1 MELLEST
8 RLALAA
14 PTGPVSPATVCSG
27 QERSVLPL
35 AGLRGL
41 IFAGAGLILLAAP
54 IPANELGV
62 ATTPSSSRIVIHD
75 ADETLRDWCR
85 RDARGV
91 LWLALPG
98 GARFELV
105 TSVSDPVITNRG
117 DGAFHVF
124 DAADARAALSGVQYP
139 LEGLAVDVFIL
150 PYPRRG
156 GLSSAA
162 GPGLILLSPGVY
174 PLPREQQHKEFCHE
188 LGHVVQYAR
197 MPDGAVASWDRYRA
211 LRDIDDASVYWEGAD
226 HADRPHEIFAED
238 FRALFGDRL
247 ATAIGSVENGSLVP
261 PARVPGLASFMLDLA
276 VPTPRLA
283 LSARPNPARGPITFT
298 CAGTGPVPLDIFDLA
313 GRRIVTLEPETAAD
327 GVRWVWDGRD
337 GAGRGVGPGVVFA
350 RARDA
355 RALPGA
361 LRVILLP

>member
-1 MELLEST
+1 
-8 RLALAA
+8 
-14 PTGPVSPATVCSG
+14 V
-27 QERSVLPL
+27 
-35 AGLRGL
+35 
-41 IFAGAGLILLAAP
+41 FAGAGLVLLAAP
-54 IPANELGV
+54 VPANELGV
-62 ATTPSSSRIVIHD
+62 TTIPTTNRIVIHD
-75 ADETLRDWCR
+75 AAETLRDWCR

-91 LWLALPG
+91 LWLVVPG

-105 TSVSDPVITNRG
+105 TSISDSAITNRG

-124 DAADARAALSGVQYP
+124 DATEARAALAGVQYP
-139 LEGLAVDVFIL
+139 LEDLAADVFIL

-156 GLSSAA
+156 GLCSAA

-197 MPDGAVASWDRYRA
+197 MPDGAVVSWNRYRA
-211 LRDIDDASVYWEGAD
+211 LRDIDDTSVYWEGAE

-238 FRALFGDRL
+238 FRALFGDQP
-247 ATAIGSVENGSLVP
+247 APAIGSVENGSLVP
-261 PARVPGLASFMLDLA
+261 PARVPGLASFMLELA
-276 VPTPRLA
+276 GQTPRLA

-298 CAGTGPVPLDIFDLA
+298 CAGMGPAPLDIFDLA
-313 GRRIVTLEPETAAD
+313 GRRIVTLAPETASD
-327 GVRWVWDGRD
+327 VVRWIWDGRD
-337 GAGRGVGPGVVFA
+337 EAGRCVGPGVVFA

-361 LRVILLP
+361 PAGTLRVTLLP